1 MIISLNLFY
10 KYINNIFFQAITEKN
25 FEKFAEITMR
35 DSNQFHAV
43 CLDTYPPC
51 VYLNQVSHEIIS
63 FVHDYNEAIG
73 QIKVYIFF
81 YLILPLFKLF

>member
-1 MIISLNLFY
+1 
-10 KYINNIFFQAITEKN
+10 
-25 FEKFAEITMR
+25 MR

-63 FVHDYNEAIG
+63 LVHDYNEAAG
-73 QIKVYIFF
+73 KIKVHAYFF
-81 YLILPLFKLF
+81 SLYLNRY

>member
-1 MIISLNLFY
+1 
-10 KYINNIFFQAITEKN
+10 
-25 FEKFAEITMR
+25 MR

-63 FVHDYNEAIG
+63 LVHDYNEAAG
-73 QIKVYIFF
+73 QIKVYEYLFLF
-81 YLILPLFKLF
+81 YLNHN